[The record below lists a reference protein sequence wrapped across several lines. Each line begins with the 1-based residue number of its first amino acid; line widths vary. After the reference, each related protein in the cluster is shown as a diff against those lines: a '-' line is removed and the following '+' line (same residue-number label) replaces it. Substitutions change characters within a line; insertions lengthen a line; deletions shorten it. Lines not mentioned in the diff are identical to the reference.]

1 MKKNV
6 KGFIGLFS
14 AIGAILLAL
23 AALFFPTAHITGSS
37 LSLPGSMNVTM
48 AAIAAGLGVIAIIF
62 GILAVREPDKQG
74 PRKAGI
80 IVGVFAILIGLGSAA
95 FCGMFGMIADYAN
108 NVPGNAL
115 SQSLP
120 EDQRQSFDKLIDELR
135 TQFPEKK

>member
-14 AIGAILLAL
+14 AIGGIILAI
-23 AALFFPTAHITGSS
+23 AALCFPTAHITGSS

-95 FCGMFGMIADYAN
+95 FCGIFGMVADYAN
-108 NVPGNAL
+108 KVPGNAL

-120 EDQRQSFDKLIDELR
+120 EDQRQSFDKMIDELR

>member
-6 KGFIGLFS
+6 KGFIGLFA
-14 AIGAILLAL
+14 AIGAIVLAL

-48 AAIAAGLGVIAIIF
+48 ALIAAGLGVLAIIF

-80 IVGVFAILIGLGSAA
+80 IIGVFAILIGLGAAA
-95 FCGMFGMIADYAN
+95 FCGIFGMVADYAN
-108 NVPGNAL
+108 NVPGNTI
-115 SQSLP
+115 SQSLD
-120 EDQRQSFDKLIDELR
+120 ESQKKEFDKLVEQIR
-135 TQFPEKK
+135 TQFPENK

>member
-108 NVPGNAL
+108 KVPGNAL

-120 EDQRQSFDKLIDELR
+120 EDQRQSFDKMIDELR